1 VPEAAAEHVREI
13 LRQVAG
19 DALADCSFETEGIA
33 DAARACARA
42 ATAASDD
49 GGRDLKLAAATAAFG
64 ARLTEACGSVE
75 RGDEQQGAEAH
86 VLLALE

>member
-1 VPEAAAEHVREI
+1 
-13 LRQVAG
+13 
-19 DALADCSFETEGIA
+19 
-33 DAARACARA
+33 
-42 ATAASDD
+42 
-49 GGRDLKLAAATAAFG
+49 LKLAAATAAFG